1 MRIPKQTQPRASVDL
16 ALAGF
21 LCIDAETGQVG
32 RLQRYADTL
41 YRLNVIN
48 TDPNKVGLFGLP
60 RRDRVKLAVLWF
72 SKLVDEGN
80 LVFLPEDLRRMISSV
95 HDPR

>member
-1 MRIPKQTQPRASVDL
+1 
-16 ALAGF
+16 
-21 LCIDAETGQVG
+21 
-32 RLQRYADTL
+32 
-41 YRLNVIN
+41 
-48 TDPNKVGLFGLP
+48 
-60 RRDRVKLAVLWF
+60 VLWF